1 MMQKV
6 WSLVRR
12 VHPACA
18 GCALAVLLSVG
29 AVLTPLPASAQDS
42 PADPPASAPAPAPEY
57 EPPAPQY
64 DPREAGHPLRIAAYI
79 LHPAGVIVDYLI
91 LRPAYYVGRIE
102 PFRTLFGVT
111 NP

>member
-1 MMQKV
+1 MMQKA

-12 VHPACA
+12 VHPAVP
-18 GCALAVLLSVG
+18 GYALAVLLSAG
-29 AVLTPLPASAQDS
+29 AVLAPLPASAED
-42 PADPPASAPAPAPEY
+42 E
-57 EPPAPQY
+57 Y
-64 DPREAGHPLRIAAYI
+64 DPRDAGHPLRIAAYI

-91 LRPAYYVGRIE
+91 MRPAYYVGRME